1 MFGEWYE
8 ELEQDIILVVLL
20 LSKEQVLFIVM
31 LKVNIKDLFVV
42 KDCKIKLI
50 IVLLNEIGIFCYDVI
65 LLIVIL
71 KKFMVR
77 LGMFIDVN
85 FG

>member
-1 MFGEWYE
+1 
-8 ELEQDIILVVLL
+8 
-20 LSKEQVLFIVM
+20 M

-42 KDCKIKLI
+42 KDSKIKLF

-71 KKFMVR
+71 NKFMKR

>member
-1 MFGEWYE
+1 
-8 ELEQDIILVVLL
+8 
-20 LSKEQVLFIVM
+20 M

-42 KDCKIKLI
+42 KDSKIKLI

-71 KKFMVR
+71 NKFMKR

>member
-1 MFGEWYE
+1 
-8 ELEQDIILVVLL
+8 
-20 LSKEQVLFIVM
+20 M

-71 KKFMVR
+71 NKFMKR

>member
-1 MFGEWYE
+1 
-8 ELEQDIILVVLL
+8 
-20 LSKEQVLFIVM
+20 M

-42 KDCKIKLI
+42 KDCKIKFI

-71 KKFMVR
+71 NKFMKR

>member
-1 MFGEWYE
+1 
-8 ELEQDIILVVLL
+8 
-20 LSKEQVLFIVM
+20 M

-50 IVLLNEIGIFCYDVI
+50 IVLLNEIGSFCYEVI

-71 KKFMVR
+71 NKFMKR